1 MLQVLPHSSRL
12 KRSAAKHAVVCLS
25 WSVRSDFALALP
37 AYSQFKPQKLL
48 RAIRDVAWGEGS
60 DVRALLAASIM
71 GFAISREIGDADFE
85 ESRRRQLYDRLA
97 AMLQACVSL

>member
-1 MLQVLPHSSRL
+1 LPIVVSPLGLRVGFASLFAVQAAEAFAGHSRRGL
-12 KRSAAKHAVVCLS
+12 GK
-25 WSVRSDFALALP
+25 
-37 AYSQFKPQKLL
+37 
-48 RAIRDVAWGEGS
+48 GS
-60 DVRALLAASIM
+60 DVRALLAAALIM

>member
-1 MLQVLPHSSRL
+1 
-12 KRSAAKHAVVCLS
+12 
-25 WSVRSDFALALP
+25 
-37 AYSQFKPQKLL
+37 
-48 RAIRDVAWGEGS
+48 
-60 DVRALLAASIM
+60 LAASIM